1 MIIIADGG
9 STKTNW
15 CLVTDEGKKVLFNTE
30 GYNPYFSSTDYI
42 IRSLKDQLPNDL
54 DIFSLLIVTKP
65 LCIQ

>member
-54 DIFSLLIVTKP
+54 DILRP
-65 LCIQ
+65 LASRTVP